1 EPIWLRGSNN
11 SSAEICAC
19 QGAEGVGILFP
30 ALCAVSS
37 VVEHY
42 LDTVGVR
49 GSNPLSR
56 TISFNMLR
64 RFTRKDLVIY
74 GPRPQYPYEAR
85 VKRPTG
91 HGIVWLYV
99 DPGTGYVTSARMLPS
114 TGHKILDDAALDAFR
129 QSRFKPNAVVKVRMP
144 ITFTLGRVR

>member
-1 EPIWLRGSNN
+1 MISVEGPREQRLSVGSFD
-11 SSAEICAC
+11 SK
-19 QGAEGVGILFP
+19 
-30 ALCAVSS
+30 CAVSS

-129 QSRFKPNAVVKVRMP
+129 QSRFKPNAVAKVRMP

>member
-1 EPIWLRGSNN
+1 M
-11 SSAEICAC
+11 
-19 QGAEGVGILFP
+19 
-30 ALCAVSS
+30 
-37 VVEHY
+37 VEHY

-64 RFTRKDLVIY
+64 RFTLPALTIAVISGAVGVASAQSKEKPLVGERKDLVIY

-144 ITFTLGRVR
+144 ITFALGRVR